1 MEKKSFKR
9 EDGMLIVEATIIF
22 PIMFLVIFLMIFLGN
37 AYFHKS
43 TIDSTVAQMANYGAA
58 QCADPLLREITEKG
72 GVPALK
78 DSKYSIEPYRYLFGE
93 VGKESGMNKIETNV
107 RTQINDKIKNM
118 KTGMFSH
125 MKPSANKPVVAEF
138 NNAFI
143 YSTFEVEVEYK
154 IPLPIRLIGMK
165 DYFAIVSTSRCEVP
179 VSDVPEF
186 IRNINMLMDWIENTP
201 GGEDVLK
208 KIDEIMGKVDQYIN

>member
-1 MEKKSFKR
+1 MIPEKLKK

-22 PIMFLVIFLMIFLGN
+22 PIMFLVIFLMMFMGN

-58 QCADPLLREITEKG
+58 QCADPLLREINDKG
-72 GVPALK
+72 GVPSLK
-78 DSKYSIEPYRYLFGE
+78 NSSYSIEPYRYLFGE
-93 VGKESGMNKIETNV
+93 LGSKAGMSNIETNV
-107 RTQINDKIKNM
+107 KKQINDKIKNM

-125 MKPSANKPVVAEF
+125 MKPSASSVTAEF

-143 YSTFEVEVEYK
+143 YSTFEVEVNYEL
-154 IPLPIRLIGMK
+154 PLPIRIIGMK
-165 DYFAIVSTSRCEVP
+165 DYFKIYASSRCEVP

-186 IRNINMLMDWIENTP
+186 IRNINMIMDWIENTK
-201 GGEDVLK
+201 GGQDALN
-208 KIDEIMGKVDQYIN
+208 KVDEVMSKVGKIIN

>member
-9 EDGMLIVEATIIF
+9 EDGMLFVEATILF
-22 PIMFLVIFLMIFLGN
+22 PIMFLVIFLMIFVGN

-78 DSKYSIEPYRYLFGE
+78 DSTYSIEPYRYLLGE

-107 RTQINDKIKNM
+107 KKQINDKIKKM

-125 MKPSANKPVVAEF
+125 MKPSAKSVTVEY

-143 YSTFEVEVEYK
+143 YSTFEVEVKYK
-154 IPLPIRLIGMK
+154 LPLPIRLIGMK
-165 DYFAIVSTSRCEVP
+165 DYFTINASSRCEVP

-186 IRNINMLMDWIENTP
+186 IRNVNMIMDWIENTP
-201 GGEDVLK
+201 GGEDVLT